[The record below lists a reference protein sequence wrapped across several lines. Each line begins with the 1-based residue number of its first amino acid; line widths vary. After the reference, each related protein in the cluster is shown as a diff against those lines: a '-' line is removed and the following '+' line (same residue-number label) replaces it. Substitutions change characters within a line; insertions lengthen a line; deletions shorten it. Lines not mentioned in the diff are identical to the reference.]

1 MDSEFLK
8 EYINQ
13 LLFLQNKPLKLKEF
27 KKECKNLGI
36 NISNRELEVYEQ
48 KNLFFPIFR
57 TTNYWKPE
65 EQSESK
71 DFTSKY
77 LDSLV
82 NDNFINFEF
91 ISGNEENLLYYL
103 DNNKIYPANKDNFLN
118 FNLFKNSDGLTLYE
132 NYYSIFQIEF
142 IDKIHTAFSY
152 STNYLFED
160 SKWEYREE
168 YIDHNIKLF
177 ESLKNSFEHK
187 INFLI
192 YIQRFYYPYTTKDF
206 KKHFRQFDLNWISK
220 RRTFKTKDAMERF
233 GYTSNDI
240 EIFIKEYIDKFT
252 RILNLNKNVEDWIY
266 FWENVNYDYKS
277 YLKNDLGLALYY
289 LKLAIM
295 LKYFLIDYSNET
307 GESCDLEK
315 YPNFLDTKN
324 KFDKIYYLMNRFYLN
339 FQPSLMIFVEGESE
353 EKMFPEI
360 FEWCIGVNSTNLGI
374 EFVNVKG
381 VDKLKST
388 SENAKNF
395 LKILYEIQKEV
406 QDKCASNNKI
416 KKLNKYISY
425 FEKQNI
431 DISNIKSL
439 ISYNLVNWQIIPFF
453 IFDDE
458 GGIKK
463 LLDNGKI
470 IEFDNNHYDIPNEWK
485 YVWGLSNNDSPLK
498 GKDFELANF
507 TDLEI
512 KNALNEILKDQLEH
526 ENNYEITI
534 KDINEI
540 RRNSQGINQ
549 VCNSLFKDI
558 IKYRKTKIV
567 KLLFY
572 NLFKEY
578 EYTNNEQ
585 LLNRPIFELI
595 KKINDIR
602 INYPKVY
609 DEQSKNYFL
618 SFITSILN
626 EQQEDL
632 E

>member
-13 LLFLQNKPLKLKEF
+13 SLFLQNKPLTLKEF

-36 NISNRELEVYEQ
+36 YMSNKELEVYEQ

-65 EQSESK
+65 ELSETD
-71 DFTSKY
+71 DFTPKY
-77 LDSLV
+77 MDNLV
-82 NDNFINFEF
+82 NENFINFEF
-91 ISGNEENLLYYL
+91 ISGNEENLSYYL
-103 DNNKIYPANKDNFLN
+103 DNNKIYPANKENFLK
-118 FNLFKNSDGLTLYE
+118 FELFKNSEGLTLHE

-168 YIDHNIKLF
+168 YINHKLKLF

-187 INFLI
+187 INFLV

-206 KKHFRQFDLNWISK
+206 KKYFRQFDLDWISK
-220 RRTFKTKDAMERF
+220 RRTFKTEDALERF
-233 GYTSNDI
+233 GYTSNNI
-240 EIFIKEYIDKFT
+240 KTFIKEYLDMFT
-252 RILNLNKNVEDWIY
+252 QILNLDKNADDWIY
-266 FWENVNYDYKS
+266 FWENVNFDYKTDIN
-277 YLKNDLGLALYY
+277 NDLGLALYY
-289 LKLAIM
+289 LKLVIM

-307 GESCDLEK
+307 GESCVLDE
-315 YPNFLDTKN
+315 YPTFLDTKN
-324 KFDKIYYLMNRFYLN
+324 KFDKVHYLMNRFYLN
-339 FQPSLMIFVEGESE
+339 SQPSLMIFVEGESE
-353 EKMFPEI
+353 EKMFPKI
-360 FEWCIGVNSTNLGI
+360 FEWCIGINSTNLGI

-388 SENAKNF
+388 ADNAKDF
-395 LKILYEIQKEV
+395 LQILYGIRKEV
-406 QDKCASNNKI
+406 QEKCTSNNKI
-416 KKLNKYISY
+416 NKLNKCISY

-439 ISYNLVNWQIIPFF
+439 ISYNLINWQIIPFF

-485 YVWGLSNNDSPLK
+485 YVWGLSNNNSPLK

-512 KNALNEILKDQLEH
+512 KIVLNEILKDQFEH
-526 ENNYEITI
+526 EGYSEITVD
-534 KDINEI
+534 DISEI
-540 RRNSQGINQ
+540 RRTSQGINQ
-549 VCNSLFKDI
+549 VCNSSFKNI

-567 KLLFY
+567 ELLFD

-578 EYTNNEQ
+578 EYSNEDQ

-602 INYPKVY
+602 LNYPKVY
-609 DEQSKNYFL
+609 DEESENYFL
-618 SFITSILN
+618 SFITNILN
-626 EQQEDL
+626 ETTEDF